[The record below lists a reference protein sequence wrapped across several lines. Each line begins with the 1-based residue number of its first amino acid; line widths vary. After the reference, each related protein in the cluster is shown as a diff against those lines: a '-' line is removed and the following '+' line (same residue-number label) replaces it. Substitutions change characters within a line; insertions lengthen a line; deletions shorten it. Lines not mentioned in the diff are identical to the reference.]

1 MESLLLIEDE
11 RRVAAFIRQ
20 GLEEEGYLVEW
31 IERGQEGAD
40 SAIRNAPDLVLLD
53 LRLPDIDG
61 VEVCR
66 RIRKAHPSLP
76 ILMLTAL
83 DSVEDRVAGL
93 DAGADDYVAK
103 PFAFAELL
111 ARIRSLLRRASLE
124 PPMRTLTDGAL
135 QLERDARVC
144 RIGEQAVDLTPTEFD
159 LLAYL
164 LSRRGQAVHRDDI
177 LDAVWGRNETP
188 IPNAVDVYV
197 GYLRRKLAAV
207 GVPNRI
213 ESVRGIGYRYS
224 PEQIQP

>member
-111 ARIRSLLRRASLE
+111 ARIRSKHWRFRPWA
-124 PPMRTLTDGAL
+124 PAIKAL
-135 QLERDARVC
+135 
-144 RIGEQAVDLTPTEFD
+144 
-159 LLAYL
+159 
-164 LSRRGQAVHRDDI
+164 
-177 LDAVWGRNETP
+177 
-188 IPNAVDVYV
+188 
-197 GYLRRKLAAV
+197 
-207 GVPNRI
+207 PNRK
-213 ESVRGIGYRYS
+213 R
-224 PEQIQP
+224 PA